1 MRIHIPKSDVDVTD
15 VLRVHVERRL
25 GLALAR
31 FSDRIGRV
39 IVRFTHADGDASDGH
54 KRCRIEVGLRPQRFD
69 VEDTDVDL
77 FAAVN
82 HATDR
87 ASRSVAR
94 ALEQGRPRMH
104 KPNAADPPGA
114 NGQFRA
120 GRRTEVGAPPPSGVR
135 RGKR

>member
-1 MRIHIPKSDVDVTD
+1 MIKIHIRNHDVDITD
-15 VLRVHVERRL
+15 VLRIHVERRL

-31 FSDRIGRV
+31 FGDRIGRV
-39 IVRFTHADGDASDGH
+39 IVRFSHADGDGNVGH
-54 KRCRIEVGLRPQRFD
+54 KRCQIEVGLRPQRLD

-94 ALEQGRPRMH
+94 ALELGRP
-104 KPNAADPPGA
+104 
-114 NGQFRA
+114 
-120 GRRTEVGAPPPSGVR
+120 
-135 RGKR
+135 

>member
-1 MRIHIPKSDVDVTD
+1 MMKIQIRKCDVDVTD

-25 GLALAR
+25 GLGLAR
-31 FSDRIGRV
+31 FADRIGRV
-39 IVRFTHADGDASDGH
+39 IVRFSRVDDDASGGH
-54 KRCRIEVGLRPQRFD
+54 KRCQIEVGLRPQSLD

-94 ALEQGRPRMH
+94 ALEQGRP
-104 KPNAADPPGA
+104 
-114 NGQFRA
+114 
-120 GRRTEVGAPPPSGVR
+120 
-135 RGKR
+135 

>member
-1 MRIHIPKSDVDVTD
+1 MAAMAADPSASLSDEVAPGREKSGVMIKIRIRKSDVEISE

-31 FSDRIGRV
+31 FADRIGTV
-39 IVRFTHADGDASDGH
+39 IVRFSHADGERRGSH
-54 KRCRIEVGLRPQRFD
+54 KCCEIQVGLRPVLLQA
-69 VEDTDVDL
+69 EDTDRDL

-94 ALEQGRPRMH
+94 AIERDR
-104 KPNAADPPGA
+104 
-114 NGQFRA
+114 
-120 GRRTEVGAPPPSGVR
+120 
-135 RGKR
+135 

>member
-1 MRIHIPKSDVDVTD
+1 MTIQIPKCDVAVTD

-31 FSDRIGRV
+31 FADRIGRV
-39 IVRFTHADGDASDGH
+39 TVRFSYADGDASGGH
-54 KRCRIEVGLRPQRFD
+54 KRCQIEVGLRPRRLD
-69 VEDTDVDL
+69 IEDTDVDL

-94 ALEQGRPRMH
+94 AFEQGRP
-104 KPNAADPPGA
+104 
-114 NGQFRA
+114 
-120 GRRTEVGAPPPSGVR
+120 
-135 RGKR
+135 

>member
-1 MRIHIPKSDVDVTD
+1 MKIQIPKCDVDVTAVMRD
-15 VLRVHVERRL
+15 HVERRL

-31 FSDRIGRV
+31 FADQIGRV
-39 IVRFTHADGDASDGH
+39 IVRFSYVDGDASGGH
-54 KRCRIEVGLRPQRFD
+54 TRCRIEVGLRPQRLD

-94 ALEQGRPRMH
+94 AFEQGRP
-104 KPNAADPPGA
+104 
-114 NGQFRA
+114 
-120 GRRTEVGAPPPSGVR
+120 
-135 RGKR
+135 

>member
-1 MRIHIPKSDVDVTD
+1 MTKIQIRKCGVDVTD

-31 FSDRIGRV
+31 FADRIGRV
-39 IVRFTHADGDASDGH
+39 IVRFSYADDDASGGH
-54 KRCRIEVGLRPQRFD
+54 KRCQIEVGLRPLSLD
-69 VEDTDVDL
+69 AEDTDVDL

-94 ALEQGRPRMH
+94 ALEQGRP
-104 KPNAADPPGA
+104 
-114 NGQFRA
+114 
-120 GRRTEVGAPPPSGVR
+120 
-135 RGKR
+135 